1 VIFALQTYLENYF
14 NRLGLSDT
22 DEYAVSL
29 AALYDRERH
38 SETAAEFLSL
48 MKRMRTVFYK
58 RNSHSPRAQFEKKL
72 LQMLDSK
79 FKKKDYAPSPKKS
92 SRELRLQVSV

>member
-14 NRLGLSDT
+14 NRLGLVDT
-22 DEYAVSL
+22 DQYAVSL

-38 SETAAEFLSL
+38 HGTAADFLLL

-58 RNSHSPRAQFEKKL
+58 RNGQSPRAPFEKKL

-79 FKKKDYAPSPKKS
+79 FKKKECAQSPKKS
-92 SRELRLQVSV
+92 SKELRLQASV